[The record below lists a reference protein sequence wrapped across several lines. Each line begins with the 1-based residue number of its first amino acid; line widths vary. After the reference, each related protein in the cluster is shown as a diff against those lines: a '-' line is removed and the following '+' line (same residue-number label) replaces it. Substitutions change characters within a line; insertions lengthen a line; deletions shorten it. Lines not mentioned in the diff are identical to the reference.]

1 MCFARS
7 ASGSPHWRVSAG
19 TLRAKRGA
27 VRSEHAHAALKGS
40 GTMTHENATLKAYED
55 KISNQV
61 RDVRTKLEEVESKA
75 KEQKAQT
82 EIATINRLKSAKE
95 NIDRKLQT
103 LKTTHDANVA
113 QAKADI
119 DAEVAKLKSSVDELA
134 TKFKMHVT
142 K

>member
-1 MCFARS
+1 
-7 ASGSPHWRVSAG
+7 
-19 TLRAKRGA
+19 
-27 VRSEHAHAALKGS
+27 
-40 GTMTHENATLKAYED
+40 MTHENAALKAYED
-55 KISNQV
+55 KISQQV
-61 RDVRTKLEEVESKA
+61 REAKTRLEEVETKA

-95 NIDRKLQT
+95 NIDRKLQN

-113 QAKADI
+113 LAKSDI
-119 DAEVAKLKSSVDELA
+119 DADVAKFKSSVDELA